1 MLNNRQ
7 EVIDA
12 FKTGI
17 FPNIDGF
24 QIHKESEEEE
34 SEDDFK
40 RLIKYIE
47 NESKAINYDL
57 FEHYFNFVVLSALA
71 RYLYETKNKNKNNEL
86 VEEIKKR

>member
-17 FPNIDGF
+17 FPSKDGF
-24 QIHKESEEEE
+24 QIHKESEEQE

-71 RYLYETKNKNKNNEL
+71 RYLYETENKNKNNEL